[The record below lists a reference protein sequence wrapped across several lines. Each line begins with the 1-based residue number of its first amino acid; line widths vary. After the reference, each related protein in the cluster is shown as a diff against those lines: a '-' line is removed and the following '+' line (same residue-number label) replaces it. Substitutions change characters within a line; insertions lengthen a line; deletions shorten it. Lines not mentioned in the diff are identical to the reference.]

1 MSYVQKRHRSCL
13 KSKDAKKLTL
23 EISQKFGIKIEQ
35 FFDSKVRVESY
46 DIESFTV
53 FLFNG
58 RPLLAK
64 SNDILFFT
72 LIFKEIFSLFPKI
85 VVDMGAIPFVCKGAD
100 VMAPGIREVHGAF
113 EENSLLLVVD
123 ERHGKPLAVGLA
135 MFSSEE
141 MKKTKH
147 GKAIKSLHY
156 VGDKLWDTLKA
167 S

>member
-1 MSYVQKRHRSCL
+1 L
-13 KSKDAKKLTL
+13 KSKDAKKIAL
-23 EISQKFGIKIEQ
+23 EISEKFGIKIEQ

-46 DIESFTV
+46 NVESFTV

-72 LIFKEIFSLFPKI
+72 LIFEKIFSLFPKI
-85 VVDMGAIPFVCKGAD
+85 VVDMGAVPFVCKGAD
-100 VMAPGIREVHGAF
+100 VMAPGIREIRGEF

-135 MFSSEE
+135 MLPSEE

-156 VGDKLWDTLKA
+156 VGDKLWDGLK
-167 S
+167 SF